1 MRPLLIK
8 VFLLVFIISGC
19 EQKPLVT
26 PSGTKIKLGIIAT
39 LSGPQQNKG
48 KEGLVGI
55 KTGMQIHPYLN
66 NGDKI
71 ELVIEDGHNTPS
83 HSIEALKKLTKEDK
97 VTAILAFSN
106 SESALAL
113 ARIAHRYKTPILTVT
128 ATNPDI
134 TKDKTWIS
142 QLSYDDNF
150 QGTAAAL
157 YVRDEL
163 LLDKVAVIS
172 NSDDPYSSH
181 LASVFVREFLA
192 ASGEI
197 TGNIF
202 MSDENADYFNQLKAI
217 QKHQPELIYLP
228 INTEH
233 VLEVSKAIKELSW
246 QPILM
251 GSDGLFS
258 NVLTKNANEL
268 KLLEGMLASE
278 LFSLDMPLSDYG
290 QQAKELYYSMGHKHA
305 ANSYSVLGIEA
316 FALMTDVMNRCSDPS
331 DKNCVNAMIR
341 STNNFMGI
349 QGKISIDV
357 KGKAQRPLFINRIRN
372 GKIKFVVKVN

>member
-1 MRPLLIK
+1 
-8 VFLLVFIISGC
+8 
-19 EQKPLVT
+19 
-26 PSGTKIKLGIIAT
+26 
-39 LSGPQQNKG
+39 
-48 KEGLVGI
+48 
-55 KTGMQIHPYLN
+55 MQIHPYLN

-71 ELVIEDGHNTPS
+71 ELIIEDGHNTPS

-113 ARIAHRYKTPILTVT
+113 VCIAHRYKTPILTVT

-134 TKDKTWIS
+134 IKDKTWIS

-192 ASGEI
+192 ASGQI
-197 TGNIF
+197 TDNIF
-202 MSDENADYFNQLKAI
+202 LSDKNNDYKKLLEAI
-217 QKHQPELIYLP
+217 RKNQPELIYLP
-228 INTEH
+228 INTEQ
-233 VLEVSKAIKELSW
+233 VLEVSKTINELSW
-246 QPILM
+246 KPVLM

-258 NVLTKNANEL
+258 NVLTKNSNEL
-268 KLLEGMLASE
+268 KLLEGMLASD
-278 LFSLDMPLSDYG
+278 LYSLDMSLTNYG
-290 QQAKELYYSMGHKHA
+290 ERAGKIFYSMDHKHA

-316 FALMTDVMNRCSDPS
+316 FALMTDVMNRCNDPS

-349 QGKISIDV
+349 QAKISIDA
-357 KGKAQRPLFINRIRN
+357 KGKAQRPLFINRIHN
-372 GKIKFVVKVN
+372 GKLKFVVKVN